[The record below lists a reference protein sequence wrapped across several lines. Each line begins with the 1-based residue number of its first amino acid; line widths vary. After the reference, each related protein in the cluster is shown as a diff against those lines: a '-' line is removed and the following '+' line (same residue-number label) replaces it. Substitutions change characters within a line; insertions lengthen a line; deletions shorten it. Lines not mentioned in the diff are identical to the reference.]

1 MNREPD
7 EMEYVLVGLLIWFTL
22 AGLGGLIA
30 LFMYNEHPWVL
41 IARFPQDVV
50 NDFIC
55 WGNELCRRLLG

>member
-41 IARFPQDVV
+41 IARFPLRQVV
-50 NDFIC
+50 VSATGGD
-55 WGNELCRRLLG
+55 